1 MKPKLFAEAATE
13 FNTNGIG
20 TLSDAISCT
29 VTEERNGMFELEL
42 VYPSTG
48 QHYEDIKNR
57 AIIAVIPCKDAS
69 IQPFRIYQISRPIG
83 GRVTINARHIGY
95 DLAKNTAMP
104 FSIQASSTAC
114 NDTLQALKA
123 NAVETCPFTFWTDVE
138 TMSSYTQLI
147 PSTIRQRLGGIEG
160 SVLDQFGGE
169 YEWDKFTVKLHS
181 HRGSD
186 LGVKLRY
193 GTNITDL
200 TQDEIIAE
208 TVTGV
213 VPYWSNM
220 DGTQVIT
227 LPEKAVYSQYADRY
241 SSRLTIPLDFS
252 GQYQEAPDISTIRA
266 AAEAYITQ
274 HNLGVPTVS
283 VKVSFVNLADTL
295 EYEDMRSLQSVHLCD
310 TLTVQFEKLG
320 IDTKAKVA
328 AYKWN
333 VLTEQYDEITVGS
346 LKSSLATTLNDQNT
360 TTVAAIDEAKAQAGI
375 AINNATA
382 WLSSGD
388 GFIVAV
394 KGENG
399 EWKELLAMDRDDP
412 QIAENVMK
420 LNSQG
425 LGGSSNG
432 IGGPF
437 ESAILSDGT
446 IVAARIKTGILSD
459 GYVNPDTG
467 LPDPKFSLNME
478 TGALNMKDGTFS
490 GLIKGSTL
498 QFGRNNISFEEKYGQ
513 TNAFTGN
520 LEYALLLEGNDRILI
535 HSTNYQVRILGD
547 SIHIG
552 LNDTTDTYM
561 DMTENYTSL
570 FAKKNATIKGLEAAY
585 LQGGNCYIR
594 ATNDGKI
601 IVGNGI
607 ISGYVQGPTSEEL
620 ELGTFESEGNKFLS
634 VRKNGT
640 SYGYVQLT

>member
-13 FNTNGIG
+13 FNTNGLG

-57 AIIAVIPCKDAS
+57 AIIAVIPCKDVS

-95 DLAKNTAMP
+95 DLAKNTAIP

-320 IDTKAKVA
+320 IDTKAKVV

-399 EWKELLAMDRDDP
+399 EWKELIAMDRDDP
-412 QIAENVMK
+412 QLAVNVMK
-420 LNSQG
+420 LNSSG

-513 TNAFTGN
+513 TNAFTGS

-561 DMTENYTSL
+561 GMTENYASL
-570 FAKKNATIKGLEAAY
+570 FAKKAATIKGLENAY
-585 LQGGNCYIR
+585 LQAGNCYIR
-594 ATNDGKI
+594 
-601 IVGNGI
+601 VGNNGKVVLGDCTI
-607 ISGYVQGPTSEEL
+607 EGYVKGPVADTL
-620 ELGTFESEGNKFLS
+620 ELRTFESGGNKFLS
-634 VRKNGT
+634 VSKNGS